1 MPYLLG
7 EMMRFAALR
16 LMELEIE
23 PLCRAAH
30 GDRSAKP
37 LIAYKGYHE
46 RDGEARAGTVD
57 LRIQSSDE
65 GRIFRPS

>member
-1 MPYLLG
+1 MPYLLR
-7 EMMRFAALR
+7 EMMRFAAQR

-30 GDRSAKP
+30 GDRSAKR
-37 LIAYKGYHE
+37 LIVCNGYHE
-46 RDGEARAGTVD
+46 RDGETRVGTVD